1 MPVRMLGEKREP
13 QHTINGNANQ
23 YNHSGKNMETF
34 QKLNIELPHDLAV
47 LLLGIWP
54 RDTKTYI
61 HTKFVHTCS

>member
-34 QKLNIELPHDLAV
+34 QKLNIELPHDLAIP
-47 LLLGIWP
+47 LWGIYL
-54 RDTKTYI
+54 DKTNI
-61 HTKFVHTCS
+61 LI